1 MKLHSAI
8 AALGLAGAA
17 SADLSFTFDFTDFF
31 VEDNGFINGFV
42 YSDLSSEY
50 VGETLTSIDWDLSFE
65 SDAGG
70 TMDAVMY
77 VDGGFDGWFGLN
89 NTAGVDALVVSN
101 DGSASSFAGSWD
113 ATSFGIVLDGAP
125 SYLMGAGVVYSSELG
140 GGSGILNGTITFN
153 MTPAPGAL
161 ALLGMAGLGRRKRS

>member
-1 MKLHSAI
+1 MKLHPAI

-77 VDGGFDGWFGLN
+77 IDGGFDGWFGLN

-113 ATSFGIVLDGAP
+113 ASGSV
-125 SYLMGAGVVYSSELG
+125 SYTHLTLPTKLEV
-140 GGSGILNGTITFN
+140 
-153 MTPAPGAL
+153 
-161 ALLGMAGLGRRKRS
+161 